1 MSPTLRNDTG
11 EPDARGLE
19 AGRAAH
25 VMTVT
30 VEKEERLMPV
40 AEWVDRDIEII
51 LDSGACDNVLDAED
65 APGYLIS
72 ESPGSRQGRNFVV
85 GNGEKMPNEGQVE
98 LRMESPVANGVRVPV
113 VTDFQVAQ
121 ISKPLMSVSR
131 VCAQGHTCI
140 FTKDG
145 ATVKNARD
153 QVVAEFKQS
162 GGLYVQTMTLKP
174 PAPFTRPAPN

>member
-1 MSPTLRNDTG
+1 
-11 EPDARGLE
+11 
-19 AGRAAH
+19 
-25 VMTVT
+25 
-30 VEKEERLMPV
+30 MPI
-40 AEWVDRDIEII
+40 AEWEDREIEII

-85 GNGEKMPNEGQVE
+85 GNGERAPNEGQVS
-98 LRMESPVANGVRVPV
+98 LRMDSPLADGGRVPV

-121 ISKPLMSVSR
+121 ISMPLMSVSR
-131 VCAQGHTCI
+131 VCAQGHTCT

-153 QVVAEFKQS
+153 QVVAQFKQS
-162 GGLYVQTMTLKP
+162 GGLYVQTMTLKSP
-174 PAPFTRPAPN
+174 QPFTRPAP